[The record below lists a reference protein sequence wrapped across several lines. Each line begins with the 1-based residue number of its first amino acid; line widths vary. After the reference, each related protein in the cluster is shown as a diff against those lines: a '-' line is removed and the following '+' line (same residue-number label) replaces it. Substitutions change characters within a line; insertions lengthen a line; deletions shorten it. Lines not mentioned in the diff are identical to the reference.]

1 MAPRARLELEPVCGR
16 ERSGSA
22 QAKSRAKRGI
32 CLELRRQRFWKLAP
46 RARFELEPVCGRER
60 SGSPQAKSRA
70 KRGIC
75 LELRRRRFWKLAP
88 RARFELATFRL
99 TAERSTVELPGSS
112 LHLHLQRQPNLKKC
126 R

>member
-1 MAPRARLELEPVCGR
+1 MAPRARFELEPVCGR

-60 SGSPQAKSRA
+60 SEGSVSSCGAGVSGNWLPGLDSNLSRYACVSEARDLSRA
-70 KRGIC
+70 AAPAF
-75 LELRRRRFWKLAP
+75 LEI
-88 RARFELATFRL
+88 
-99 TAERSTVELPGSS
+99 G
-112 LHLHLQRQPNLKKC
+112 
-126 R
+126 